1 MALGIL
7 DGSQIICPYCSME
20 EGAGSLLLSRRL
32 ARAFVSAQPIAVRR
46 GQHAGWEL
54 LAKRNGH
61 LVRIVRIG

>member
-1 MALGIL
+1 MVPVPACVEAGLQLAMALGIL

-46 GQHAGWEL
+46 G
-54 LAKRNGH
+54 
-61 LVRIVRIG
+61 